1 MNNCLYIFAIGG
13 ILIDSIITLLRI
25 SGPPKPES
33 SHHQD
38 WSRGCQIKPQY
49 MPTSPYTVFIHK
61 PSIQRNCIYV
71 RCCISFGICCRLY
84 WGDQVIEYKYVV
96 NLHWGLSLR
105 DLSVFF
111 SFWNFYLNNASSVGQ
126 TRCHRSNH
134 LCLSVSSSTQQP
146 MFESMEP
153 AKYIF
158 HHTTPSDVLYL
169 IRKSGGEKPAYN
181 KMKLWHLLGIIMYL
195 SICHWRNWKLR
206 IFSCIKLTTWT
217 YLKCAK
223 SYLSSLVNVN
233 T

>member
-1 MNNCLYIFAIGG
+1 VYGLVGIYCGLIWQLQLQSWWWLLSGLGGPGWWFGGSWTDSLPVPTSDFAISALMGRSRTIG
-13 ILIDSIITLLRI
+13 ADNEMAKSLVGTGREPVQEPPNHHP
-25 SGPPKPES
+25 GPPKPES

-38 WSRGCQIKPQY
+38 WSRSCQIKPQY

-61 PSIQRNCIYV
+61 PSIQRNCICV

-158 HHTTPSDVLYL
+158 HHHQAMFY
-169 IRKSGGEKPAYN
+169 I
-181 KMKLWHLLGIIMYL
+181 W
-195 SICHWRNWKLR
+195 
-206 IFSCIKLTTWT
+206 
-217 YLKCAK
+217 
-223 SYLSSLVNVN
+223 
-233 T
+233 